1 MATVTVNSFDE
12 FVAAAAVAGDTVVCP
27 VKAKWELNDLYP
39 EGYNG
44 DINLHCAEIQGNGTT
59 INNLHIFGRFYKKY
73 ELHIND
79 LNITNFVCEPSSATT
94 KKQSGFIGSD
104 GSDTGDLYLD
114 GCIMSGVCSA
124 QIERFSYKNPNLNRC
139 SFNIQFTTSRENATG
154 IFPVASARYCRIRQ
168 DNTAMSNTTTI
179 NFTGCSFCEIDFHWE
194 SAVYA
199 KVVNVGGSSGCK
211 IIGNAG
217 AARTQNSGG
226 SPTFPSI
233 IIDTFSE
240 NQSALTLCPAVT
252 FAQMYDASY
261 LASLGFP
268 VGVS

>member
-1 MATVTVNSFDE
+1 MATVEVNSFAE
-12 FVAAAAVAGDTVVCP
+12 FVAAVAVAGDTVVLP

-79 LNITNFVCEPSSATT
+79 LNITNFVCDLTSTNYPRDNC
-94 KKQSGFIGSD
+94 FIGSD
-104 GSDTGDLYLD
+104 GADTGDLYID
-114 GCIMSGVCSA
+114 GCIMSGVCNNNV
-124 QIERFSYKNPNLNRC
+124 EKFSYKAPKLNRC
-139 SFNIQFTTSRENATG
+139 SMNLQFTRNNGTTG
-154 IFPVASARYCRIRQ
+154 ILYGLSATYCRIRQ
-168 DNTAMSNTTTI
+168 ECTKASSVDLS
-179 NFTGCSFCEIDFHWE
+179 GCRFCEIDLQIPNATNNNTVNFF
-194 SAVYA
+194 SAV
-199 KVVNVGGSSGCK
+199 GCK

-217 AARTQNSGG
+217 GARTTNG
-226 SPTFPSI
+226 SYSRDFPCI
-233 IIDTFSE
+233 IIDTFST
-240 NQSALTLCPAVT
+240 NQSAMTYVPAVT
-252 FAQMYDASY
+252 FVQMYDAAY